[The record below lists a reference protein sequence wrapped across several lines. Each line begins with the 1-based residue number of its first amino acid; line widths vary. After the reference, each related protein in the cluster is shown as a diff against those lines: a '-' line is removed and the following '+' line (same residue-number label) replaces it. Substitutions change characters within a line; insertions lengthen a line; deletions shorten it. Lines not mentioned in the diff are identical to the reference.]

1 MNQTRD
7 VPVIAAQA
15 PAPILSNVPGSFAEG
30 VLLRRHPDL
39 IATVRRLVPYPHQV
53 QEALDAL
60 LGTLDGAIPELP
72 ADSHGA
78 GFWRASAAGYAGRRW
93 VDVPFLWAESYFYRL
108 LLEAT
113 GYFHAGPWHGIDP
126 FAPSKLAELDAPGFA
141 SDLADLG
148 ALVAAPAPDGLAAAL
163 SASLWGN
170 RADLGFRLSDPSAAS
185 RDRVDDLVADDS
197 PALWALLGGE
207 PGSVHLVADNA
218 GRELTADL
226 VLADRLLET
235 GRAAVVVLH
244 LKPSPYYVSDATTA
258 DLLAVLRRL
267 AAAPG
272 AAAAIAGRV
281 QAALAADRL
290 KVAAHDFWCTP
301 EAFRDLPVDLAD
313 DLSQAVVV
321 IVKGDL
327 NYRRL
332 VGDAH
337 WDPVTPFADVTGYFP
352 APVAAL
358 RTCKSDVAVGVPPER
373 LAHLET
379 TAPAWRTDGTHAV
392 IHVRPLTRQRI
403 QSPPSRPGRRAPS
416 FPGTTHGCAGSA
428 LVQHQC
434 TERTFPVPKSRRRLI
449 SRHDAPSHGADPSSE
464 RRTG

>member
-39 IATVRRLVPYPHQV
+39 IATVRRLVPYPRQV

-60 LGTLDGAIPELP
+60 LGTLAGAIPELP
-72 ADSHGA
+72 ADAHGA

-113 GYFHAGPWHGIDP
+113 GYFRAGPWHGIDL
-126 FAPSKLAELDAPGFA
+126 FAPSKLAELDAPGLA

-148 ALVAAPAPDGLAAAL
+148 ALVAAPARDGLAAAL

-197 PALWALLGGE
+197 PALWALLGGA

-226 VLADRLLET
+226 VLIDRLLET
-235 GRAAVVVLH
+235 GRAAAVVLH

-258 DLLAVLRRL
+258 DLRAVLRRL

-272 AAAAIAGRV
+272 AGAAIAGRV
-281 QAALAADRL
+281 HAALAADRL

-301 EAFRDLPVDLAD
+301 GTFRDLPVDLAG

-373 LAHLET
+373 LAHLQA
-379 TAPAWRTDGTHAV
+379 TAPGWRTDGTHAV
-392 IHVRPLTRQRI
+392 IHVRPLTRQAHTE
-403 QSPPSRPGRRAPS
+403 PALPSGK
-416 FPGTTHGCAGSA
+416 AGSVVCRDHPWLRGFGTRSA
-428 LVQHQC
+428 
-434 TERTFPVPKSRRRLI
+434 PVHRADI
-449 SRHDAPSHGADPSSE
+449 SCPEVPAEAYQ
-464 RRTG
+464 